1 MQTLFLHRSFTIIV
15 HCSVLVDVI
24 VGLLYYQCSVVAVLC
39 PVFCAI
45 STWPAFFPFTWLEKL
60 VWNYVHHKT
69 SNLSPGL
76 LLVWTLNP
84 VLSVPSS
91 WLVSKLY
98 VVLIVLP
105 LEYPLYLTVY
115 MWDIFSFVCK
125 ISVEHLLVLS
135 DLDICIAVQE
145 CYRYWLVSTIRLQ
158 SEDLRYML
166 MGTLNQW
173 THSVDWRGCSGLT
186 EIW

>member
-1 MQTLFLHRSFTIIV
+1 
-15 HCSVLVDVI
+15 
-24 VGLLYYQCSVVAVLC
+24 
-39 PVFCAI
+39 
-45 STWPAFFPFTWLEKL
+45 
-60 VWNYVHHKT
+60 
-69 SNLSPGL
+69 
-76 LLVWTLNP
+76 
-84 VLSVPSS
+84 
-91 WLVSKLY
+91 
-98 VVLIVLP
+98 
-105 LEYPLYLTVY
+105 

-186 EIW
+186 EI